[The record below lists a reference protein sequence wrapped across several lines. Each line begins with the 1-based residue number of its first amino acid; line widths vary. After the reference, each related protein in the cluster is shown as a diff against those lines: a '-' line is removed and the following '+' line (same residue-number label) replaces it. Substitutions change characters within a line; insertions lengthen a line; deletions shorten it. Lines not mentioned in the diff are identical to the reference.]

1 MIYKVKH
8 LAALVDNDGS
18 VYSIPSNYITSVNTS
33 ITTNFQSSTELLLG
47 VAPPPTAE
55 ITIKKVAN
63 SDVAAYHTAISRNG
77 DYRSLTLHVFVS
89 FDNGQTY
96 VTKFSG
102 FVKSRK
108 ESYGTVTLGATGFLG
123 LLDLF
128 KLNTPLM
135 RWKRTATTIP
145 QTGSLQDILD
155 SQDPT
160 TNDVG
165 VINSVLW
172 EIGGRPLRCRQL
184 FDDNTQ
190 GYQPK
195 FYYDCDGSVI
205 NPEWTWFNN
214 DNLLNDL
221 ESLCR
226 ASGGVLYQREDG
238 VVLYKNIYSIPSN
251 EPEAVYTDSVYED
264 LEIGESRYEPYS
276 KVILTFTPRYLTSS
290 QEVYSEV
297 LDEFLYPNQ
306 ILVKTIEFQKPV
318 YRLVNNT
325 TSGQLGDT
333 LVSAVYQKDS
343 EIVEASSA
351 SLTKLSVYFKITP
364 YSGWYTPT
372 YTFTGNLGQFN
383 EVPSTS
389 TVTSQSAE
397 IMILNSGV
405 LVDLTVHLGR
415 MRLFGR
421 SLEGAK
427 PQNYIRQIPITSGV
441 LSGFKELRLN
451 ENPYIQ
457 DYTNAR
463 RYTHLSE
470 YLLSNPRQVLTLK
483 SVPADRAVT
492 VGSIVEVNS
501 TSMAVSGLYRVT
513 SVGYEL
519 NTQAC
524 TLSVISTSGLIGRES
539 VYIVGSGYSLDDT
552 RYLGF

>member
-55 ITIKKVAN
+55 ITIKKITN

-77 DYRSLTLHVFVS
+77 DYRSLKLHVFVS

-102 FVKSRK
+102 FIKSRK
-108 ESYGTVTLGATGFLG
+108 ETYSTVTLGAVGFLG

-128 KLNTPLM
+128 KLSTPLM
-135 RWKRTATTIP
+135 RWKPTATTIP
-145 QTGSLQDILD
+145 QTGSLQEILD
-155 SQDPT
+155 SQNPAN
-160 TNDVG
+160 NDVG

-172 EIGGRPLRCRQL
+172 EIGGRPLYCRQL
-184 FDDNTQ
+184 FDDDTQ

-195 FYYDCDGSVI
+195 FYYDCDTSVI

-238 VVLYKNIYSIPSN
+238 VVFYKNIYSIPAT
-251 EPEAVYTDSVYED
+251 EPEAVYTDSMYEE

-276 KVILTFTPRYLTSS
+276 KVILTFTPRYLTAN

-306 ILVKTIEFQKPV
+306 TLVKTIEFQKPV
-318 YRLVNNT
+318 YRLVSNT
-325 TSGQLGDT
+325 TSGHLGDT
-333 LVSAVYQKDS
+333 LVSTAYQKDS

-372 YTFTGNLGQFN
+372 YMFTGNLGQFD

-389 TVTSQSAE
+389 TITSQSAE
-397 IMILNSGV
+397 VMILNSGV
-405 LVDLTVHLGR
+405 LADLTVHLGR

-421 SLEGAK
+421 SLEGSK
-427 PQNYIRQIPITSGV
+427 PQNYIRQVPITSGV
-441 LSGFKELRLN
+441 LNGFKELRLN

-463 RYTHLSE
+463 RYTHLAE

-483 SVPADRAVT
+483 SVPADKAVT

-501 TSMAVSGLYRVT
+501 AFMAVSGLYRVT

-524 TLSVISTSGLIGRES
+524 TLSVISISGLIGRES
-539 VYIVGSGYSLDDT
+539 VYIIGSGYALHDT
-552 RYLGF
+552 RFLGF